1 MFENILSRKIV
12 WYDDVEI
19 SCEARNFIVRLLCMN
34 VEDRLGAN
42 GANEVKSHPFFEG
55 VNWETILNEPAD
67 FVPQPK
73 DMEDTDGRGAQTA
86 QFNDL
91 EELVPTEETVKTE
104 GTCNKNHVG
113 LETGDLGEGKLKDQ
127 EDVDDFG
134 TFVYKNLPVL
144 EKANLDIIRRLRDL
158 GGLNSD
164 NGSGKTRQMLIPARS
179 QRPRIGSMS
188 EVRPSNGSP
197 TLSTSSISSGS
208 QIGPSSPLSPV
219 SQGDNYDSRSGES
232 QTPLSYVKHVV
243 KEKHRRNSLQH
254 D

>member
-1 MFENILSRKIV
+1 
-12 WYDDVEI
+12 
-19 SCEARNFIVRLLCMN
+19 MN

-104 GTCNKNHVG
+104 GTRNKNHVG
-113 LETGDLGEGKLKDQ
+113 LETGDLGEGKLKDR

-197 TLSTSSISSGS
+197 LARYQVDLKS
-208 QIGPSSPLSPV
+208 V
-219 SQGDNYDSRSGES
+219 
-232 QTPLSYVKHVV
+232 
-243 KEKHRRNSLQH
+243 HRHRCRQYRKVTITIH
-254 D
+254 DPARVRPR